1 LVTSFQA
8 GIASTQSPLEPSAEH
23 PGKQALFQKKP
34 VVLHLTADYPDA
46 HRRETTLA
54 VKNFVDANAQVDH
67 IIISLN
73 RTTLPWRQN
82 LQAGDGQ
89 GDTRVIAI
97 RYWGLPLGVQLAAS
111 MYVLARKVR
120 RILARRGLRPD
131 LIHAHKLTFEG
142 LAGYWLSR
150 WLNVP
155 LVCSIRGEVEQ
166 KVFRFKPHYD
176 WLYRKVLRHCDHI
189 YYVSAWSRP
198 AIQRKLALAAEKQ
211 SLLPNFVRLD
221 TIHARET
228 FTPDRLVSILH
239 LDVYKKKGLDRLL
252 PALHQT
258 LERFPELK
266 LDLIGRGEPA
276 TFSRLERL
284 IEEQGVTGHVRLNG
298 PLGHAELLRRL
309 PDYAAMVLP
318 SHNETFGMAYV
329 EALLSGVPVLYSRGT
344 GIDGYL
350 DDIPAAIGVD
360 PRSIASI
367 RDGLIELLTR
377 QHAFRAWLLAN
388 QPLLKDRFASK
399 GYIQKYNQNIDIIA
413 KQERAGTT
421 PTA

>member
-1 LVTSFQA
+1 MVTSFQA
-8 GIASTQSPLEPSAEH
+8 GAPSTQVQLEPSPEY
-23 PGKQALFQKKP
+23 PSKQASLSRKR

-46 HRRETTLA
+46 HRHETTLA
-54 VKNFVDANAQVDH
+54 VKNFVDANADVDH

-89 GDTRVIAI
+89 GDPRVISI
-97 RYWGLPLGVQLAAS
+97 RYWGLPFGVQLAAS
-111 MYVLARKVR
+111 MYLLARKVR
-120 RILARRGLRPD
+120 RIVARGGLRPD

-166 KVFRFKPHYD
+166 KVFKFKPHYD
-176 WLYRKVLRHCDHI
+176 WLYRKVLRHCGHI

-198 AIQRKLALAAEKQ
+198 AIQRKLALAVEKQ

-221 TIHARET
+221 TIHARES
-228 FTPDRLVSILH
+228 FIPHRLVSVLH

-252 PALHQT
+252 PALRQT
-258 LERFPELK
+258 LDRFPELR
-266 LDLIGRGEPA
+266 LDLIGRGERA
-276 TFSRLERL
+276 TFSRLESL
-284 IEEQGVTGHVRLNG
+284 IKEQGVSGHVRLNG
-298 PLGHAELLRRL
+298 PLGHAELLSRL

-360 PRSIASI
+360 PRSIPSI

-377 QHAFRAWLLAN
+377 QYALRAWLLEN
-388 QPLLKDRFASK
+388 RRILEDRFASK
-399 GYIQKYNQNIDIIA
+399 GYIQKYNQNIDSFA
-413 KQERAGTT
+413 KQERTET
-421 PTA
+421 SV